1 MAIINRFNA
10 ESPHGLKATQ
20 ATVAKVQFS
29 LFLFSGL
36 DLRSY
41 SNNSL
46 RAAIVQAYQR
56 GCAVHGGLELQLEH
70 FKSHVIWVVK
80 RNLEPDASS
89 QAAINFI
96 RTIHTNDL
104 YLGLACA
111 RQTETAWDR
120 FNTLYRKYID
130 DLATFATPT
139 RNAAADLADS
149 ILADLFLPDHS
160 GQSRIA
166 SYQGRS
172 SLATWLRVIVNHRA
186 TNERKRLSN
195 NTESLESIH
204 DIADETAL
212 HRMAASLR
220 ACRYGR
226 IIGES
231 LRCSCQCLTDRER
244 LILLL
249 RYDNGLQ
256 LGQIGRLLGVHQ
268 STITRQ
274 IEGACK
280 KLREAVVA
288 NLLTKHKLDRAAIDE
303 CEADILDNPS
313 YSILSLIEPKPPLR

>member
-1 MAIINRFNA
+1 V
-10 ESPHGLKATQ
+10 SPALPKTRILAQQVG
-20 ATVAKVQFS
+20 VQ
-29 LFLFSGL
+29 
-36 DLRSY
+36 SY
-41 SNNSL
+41 SYILFPIFFGLGMRSHSNSSVS
-46 RAAIVQAYQR
+46 AAIVQAYHH
-56 GCAVHGGLELQLEH
+56 GCAVHGALELQLEH
-70 FKSHVIWVVK
+70 FKSHVIWVVE

-96 RTIHTNDL
+96 GALHTSDL

-111 RQTETAWDR
+111 RQTEAAWDR

-130 DLATFATPT
+130 DLATSVTPT
-139 RNAAADLADS
+139 KNAAADLADNV
-149 ILADLFLPDHS
+149 LADLFLPDHS

-172 SLATWLRVIVNHRA
+172 SLATWLRVIISHRA

-195 NTESLESIH
+195 NTESLESIQ

-212 HRMAASLR
+212 NKMAVSLR

-226 IIGES
+226 VIGES
-231 LRCSCQCLTDRER
+231 LRYSCQCLTDRER

-249 RYDNGLQ
+249 RYDNCLQ

-280 KLREAVVA
+280 KLREAVIA

-303 CEADILDNPS
+303 CAADILDNPS